1 MKIKPLIVMTNEVF
15 NSSYNRYLKISK
27 DILPILDILN
37 FLVSRSITGIKKAMN
52 SQSSKSV
59 P

>member
-37 FLVSRSITGIKKAMN
+37 FLVSRLITGIKKAMN